1 MSVNRKALGLSAVAG
16 TLLVVALLVVVNLV
30 STRFFGRLDLTED
43 GIYSLSDASR
53 GVAVDLEDPL
63 IARVYVTSDLPPQI
77 MLVRQYLLDLLA
89 EYRAYGGGNFQFE
102 VVSPST
108 PEEESEAQSYG
119 IRPFQV
125 NIREADKIEM
135 KLVYLGLT
143 FIHQDRQEVMPV
155 ITSTTKLEFNLT
167 SAIRRVTQRTL
178 GNVGVLAG
186 TSGASLAAG
195 LQQMQ
200 TEVSREY
207 QIREVDLSES
217 PVPSDITTLI
227 VAGPKAGLSDSALYH
242 LDQYV
247 MRGGPVLFLLDGAQP
262 NMAASPQQGGGIA
275 FPIGSNIDTL
285 AQFYGA
291 APKPE
296 LVIDARHN
304 PVRAMQNMGFIQ
316 IPVAVPFPLYVVGS
330 SSGEPHMLSENL
342 DRVDLLFV
350 SPLKITPQE
359 EATVTVIVR
368 SSEKSGVR
376 TLPTMARPPLDI
388 PDAEYNA
395 PGQPLAVAIE
405 GILTSPYADS
415 VKGALQLLGPAY
427 DPNFLGRSPQT
438 RLIVVGDGD
447 LVSDQGFSPS
457 NRVFLLNALDWLAGN
472 DLLIELRSREIQDR
486 PLDELDADT
495 RARIKW
501 ANLLGPT
508 LFVLAIGLFRWRRR
522 VAAKK
527 SG

>member
-1 MSVNRKALGLSAVAG
+1 MAINRRAMGLSSIAASVLVAAV
-16 TLLVVALLVVVNLV
+16 LVVANLV

-43 GIYSLSDASR
+43 GIYSLSEASR

-77 MLVRQYLLDLLA
+77 MMVRQYLLDLLS
-89 EYRAYGGGNFQFE
+89 EYRAYGRGNFQFE

-108 PEEESEAQSYG
+108 PEEEQAAQSYG
-119 IRPFQV
+119 INPFQV

-143 FIHQDRQEVMPV
+143 FIHGDRQEVMPV
-155 ITSTTKLEFNLT
+155 ITSSTGLEFQLT
-167 SAIRRVTQRTL
+167 SAIRRVTQRSL

-186 TSGASLAAG
+186 TGGASLAQG
-195 LQQMQ
+195 LQRMQ
-200 TEVSREY
+200 SDVGREY
-207 QIREVDLSES
+207 QIREVDISS
-217 PVPSDITTLI
+217 DPVPLDITTLI
-227 VAGPKAGLSDSALYH
+227 VVGPKTGLSDSGLYH

-262 NMAASPQQGGGIA
+262 NMAADPQQGGGIA
-275 FPIGSNIDTL
+275 FSIGSNIDTL

-304 PVRAMQNMGFIQ
+304 PVRAMQNLGFIQ
-316 IPVAVPFPLYVVGS
+316 IPVAIPFPLYVVGS
-330 SSGEPHMLSENL
+330 SSGEPHILSDNL
-342 DRVDLLFV
+342 DRIDLLFV
-350 SPLKITPQE
+350 SPLRITPQA
-359 EATVTVIVR
+359 EATVTVIAK

-376 TLPTMARPPLDI
+376 SLPTIARPPLEV

-405 GILTSPYADS
+405 GILTSHFADS
-415 VKGALQLLGPAY
+415 VRGALQLLGPAY
-427 DPNFLGRSPQT
+427 DPGYLGRSPKT
-438 RLIVVGDGD
+438 RLLVVGDGD
-447 LVSDQGFSPS
+447 LVMDQAFSPS

-486 PLDELDADT
+486 PLDELDTDT

-501 ANLLGPT
+501 ANLFGPT
-508 LFVLAIGLFRWRRR
+508 LFVLAVGLFRWRRR
-522 VAAKK
+522 VAAKNK
-527 SG
+527 G